1 MRRRTFVLE
10 SARAAAALGIF
21 RSLAACRAAG
31 SAAAATGGA
40 TTPGSVSGAAG
51 VSPNAARFVVLRDR
65 YFVRHLE
72 LNPVT
77 STYLGGDGYSPALR
91 DTNGRLR
98 DYSPAALAA
107 ERDFYRGVR
116 QELDGIA
123 AASLSPQLAVDHAVL
138 GAQLRFLLHY
148 IEDLRYQERALDTY
162 VAEPFRGVDWQL
174 QQMSDVGGGLLG
186 TEEEWALVVSRLR
199 AVPAY
204 LATARANLLAGKQ
217 SGNLPDR
224 RMVER
229 DGIAGSRAN
238 ADYFRTTLPATARG
252 YLGTRPFAGGVLSQ
266 LTAAGAAA
274 GSAYAAFADLLASTY
289 DTHETTDRFAVGER
303 EYEYRVHNFLR
314 DPRSAQQ
321 LFDYGKQQVALYTG
335 KTFQV
340 AEAVAREAR
349 LGLRFGSE
357 AERMAGVR
365 AVMEHLS
372 GDSPK
377 SDEELFR
384 WYRETGVRAV
394 AYGRERGLFDIPAEY
409 RLDVIETPPVL
420 RSTIDAA
427 YYAAPPFKKSGVGR
441 FYLTPTGNDP
451 GALRQNN
458 RASVAD
464 TAIHEGFPG
473 HDWHYKYMTQ
483 HASEISNIRWLT
495 PGAVED
501 SSSMWEDSMAAE
513 GWGLYSE
520 ELMSEPAPGRPY
532 GFYTAAEYL
541 YELQGQLLRS
551 VRIVVDVGIH
561 TGRLTFDQAVDYFT
575 EHVSFYPG
583 ACARASADADAR
595 AICEGA
601 RKAIYRYSKWPTQAI
616 TYNLGKNA
624 IVDLR
629 EAYRARTGSRYSPK
643 EFHQSLM
650 RMGTIP
656 AGYFREVFL
665 SL

>member
-1 MRRRTFVLE
+1 MRRRSFLFET
-10 SARAAAALGIF
+10 ARAAAAFGLF
-21 RSLAACRAAG
+21 RSLAACRGDAPG
-31 SAAAATGGA
+31 AAAKAGA
-40 TTPGSVSGAAG
+40 SHSGDD
-51 VSPNAARFVVLRDR
+51 ARFVALRDR

-77 STYLGGDGYSPALR
+77 STYLGGDGYSAALR
-91 DTNGRLR
+91 DVNGRLR
-98 DYSPAALAA
+98 DFSPTALAA
-107 ERDFYRGVR
+107 ERDFYREVR
-116 QELDGIA
+116 GQLA
-123 AASLSPQLAVDHAVL
+123 AIPRSSLAPQLAIDHAVL
-138 GAQLRFLLHY
+138 GAQLTFLLHQ
-148 IEDLRYQERALDTY
+148 IEDLRYPERAVDTY
-162 VAEPFRGVDWQL
+162 VAEPFRGVDWQI
-174 QQMSDVGGGLLG
+174 QQMTDAGGGLLG
-186 TEEEWALVVSRLR
+186 DEGEWGLVVARLR

-204 LATARANLLAGKQ
+204 LAAARANLTTGK
-217 SGNLPDR
+217 SKGNVPDR

-238 ADYFRTTLPATARG
+238 ADYFRTTLGTMATG
-252 YLGTRPFAGGVLSQ
+252 YLGKRPFAGALLPQ
-266 LTAAGAAA
+266 LTAARTAAA
-274 GSAYAAFADLLASTY
+274 DAYAAFADFLGGTY
-289 DTHETTDRFAVGER
+289 DVKETVDRYAIGER
-303 EYEYRVHNFLR
+303 EYEYRVHEFLR

-321 LFDYGKQQVALYTG
+321 LYTYGEAQVALYTDRILA
-335 KTFQV
+335 V
-340 AEAVAREAR
+340 AETVAREAK
-349 LGLRFGSE
+349 LDLRFGSE
-357 AERMAGVR
+357 TERLASVR

-372 GDSPK
+372 KDSPR

-394 AYGRERGLFDIPAEY
+394 AYGREHALFDIPAEY
-409 RLDVIETPPVL
+409 RLDVMETPPVL
-420 RSTIDAA
+420 RSAIDAA

-483 HASEISNIRWLT
+483 HAAEISNIRWLT

-501 SSSMWEDSMAAE
+501 SSSMWEDSMLAE

-520 ELMSEPAPGRPY
+520 ELMSEAVPGRPY
-532 GFYTAAEYL
+532 GFYDAPEYL
-541 YELQGQLLRS
+541 YELQGQLLRA

-561 TGRLTFDQAVDYFT
+561 TGRMTFDQAVDYFT
-575 EHVSFYPG
+575 AHVSFYPG
-583 ACARASADADAR
+583 ACARAASDADAR
-595 AICEGA
+595 AICENA

-624 IVDLR
+624 IVELR
-629 EAYRARTGSRYSPK
+629 EADRKKRGSAYAAK
-643 EFHQSLM
+643 DFHQRLM

-656 AGYFREVFL
+656 VGYFREEFL
-665 SL
+665 AG